1 MLALKP
7 AKDVMPA
14 KNQNRPGISGILKL
28 WLPVVACMGFIFYAS
43 SIPGKN
49 IPALFVNQDTIFH
62 ICIYLLLAYF
72 FSRALKNTYQDIAVA
87 KLILFTVI
95 FGVIYGI
102 TDELHQAFV
111 PYRTVSALDVFNDG
125 IGSLI
130 GSLFYRWPR

>member
-7 AKDVMPA
+7 AKDAMPA
-14 KNQNRPGISGILKL
+14 KTQDKSGISGILKL
-28 WLPVVACMGFIFYAS
+28 WLPVAACMGFIFYAS

-49 IPALFVNQDTIFH
+49 IPALFVNQDIVFH
-62 ICIYLLLAYF
+62 TSIYLLLAYF
-72 FSRALKNTYQDIAVA
+72 FSRALKNTYQDITVV

-102 TDELHQAFV
+102 TDELHQVFV
-111 PYRTVSALDVFNDG
+111 PYRTVSAWDVFNDG

-130 GSLFYRWPR
+130 GSLLYR